1 MPAELTK
8 PNQSRR
14 WLILG
19 VLSLAQLMVVLDATV
34 VNIALPSAQRT
45 LHFSVSDRQWVVT
58 AYALAFGSLLL
69 LGGRISDVFGRKW
82 TLIVGLSGFA
92 IASAVGGA
100 ATSFLMLIA
109 ARGLQGAFAALL
121 APAALSLLTTT
132 FTEPGERGKAFGIY
146 GAIAGG
152 GGAAGLLLGGVL
164 TQYLSWRWSL
174 YVNLVLAVP
183 AALGAVALLH
193 NQALAVKPKF
203 DLPGTLA
210 AIGGLF
216 ALVYGFSLAE
226 THGWSSGLTIGFL
239 AAAAALLAT
248 FVAIE
253 RRVEHPLLPLRIVLD
268 HDRGGSYLALIL
280 SNAGMFGVFLF
291 LTFYLQR
298 TLGFS
303 PVKTGLAFLP
313 LIGVLVVTAILAT
326 SILLPKLGPK
336 PLVPLGMLFAGAAML
351 LLTRLGTNSSY
362 LSDVLPALLVTG
374 VGVGL
379 VSAPA
384 TNTGTAG
391 TAAGDAGI
399 ASAMVNT
406 SQQIGGSIGTA
417 LLNTFAASATT
428 AYLVARPHTAS
439 VAARAA
445 VHGYTTAFWW
455 AAGIFF
461 AGAILT
467 ALVLKPGV
475 QQTGRNPEPALTH

>member
-1 MPAELTK
+1 
-8 PNQSRR
+8 
-14 WLILG
+14 
-19 VLSLAQLMVVLDATV
+19 
-34 VNIALPSAQRT
+34 
-45 LHFSVSDRQWVVT
+45 
-58 AYALAFGSLLL
+58 
-69 LGGRISDVFGRKW
+69 
-82 TLIVGLSGFA
+82 
-92 IASAVGGA
+92 
-100 ATSFLMLIA
+100 
-109 ARGLQGAFAALL
+109 
-121 APAALSLLTTT
+121 
-132 FTEPGERGKAFGIY
+132 
-146 GAIAGG
+146 
-152 GGAAGLLLGGVL
+152 
-164 TQYLSWRWSL
+164 
-174 YVNLVLAVP
+174 
-183 AALGAVALLH
+183 
-193 NQALAVKPKF
+193 
-203 DLPGTLA
+203 
-210 AIGGLF
+210 
-216 ALVYGFSLAE
+216 
-226 THGWSSGLTIGFL
+226 
-239 AAAAALLAT
+239 
-248 FVAIE
+248 
-253 RRVEHPLLPLRIVLD
+253 
-268 HDRGGSYLALIL
+268 LIL
-280 SNAGMFGVFLF
+280 SSAGMFGVFLF

-326 SILLPKLGPK
+326 SMLLPKLGPR

-391 TAAGDAGI
+391 TAASDAGI

-417 LLNTFAASATT
+417 LLNTLAASATT

-475 QQTGRNPEPALTH
+475 QHIGLNAEPALTH